1 MCCRRKS
8 ETKHGLLTTNEVLK
22 SAFCLSPHFSIF
34 FSLWLRLYFSPHT
47 ERLRQSLIRAEL
59 TGNAA
64 LPDRFNRSRPQDQ
77 MTAAAKGTAKKAIG
91 LIRKTITARA
101 AHFFCAFLY
110 RHCTTTTWKSPI
122 SRFME
127 DVNKP
132 LWNFLSHSELGYGF
146 SGIQLQK
153 SSPTFDKVIELE
165 LSRWRLNEQEFS
177 F

>member
-34 FSLWLRLYFSPHT
+34 FSLWLHLYFSPHT

-132 LWNFLSHSELGYGF
+132 GQNFLSFLNLDMAFYRNQPQE
-146 SGIQLQK
+146 
-153 SSPTFDKVIELE
+153 SSPTIDKVSQL
-165 LSRWRLNEQEFS
+165 
-177 F
+177 

>member
-101 AHFFCAFLY
+101 AHFFLC
-110 RHCTTTTWKSPI
+110 I
-122 SRFME
+122 SLPSLHDY
-127 DVNKP
+127 DVKKP
-132 LWNFLSHSELGYGF
+132 NFTFYGGRKQARTKFSLFSELGYGV
-146 SGIQLQK
+146 L
-153 SSPTFDKVIELE
+153 
-165 LSRWRLNEQEFS
+165 
-177 F
+177 